1 MTLYVCIPGPDTCVA
16 VPDPSRTTRL
26 WRQSAQSSPELWVVA
41 LLLLLLLLLV
51 LLVLVV
57 VPVLPVP
64 TVLSTPRP
72 GWHH

>member
-1 MTLYVCIPGPDTCVA
+1 M
-16 VPDPSRTTRL
+16 PDPSRTTRL
-26 WRQSAQSSPELWVVA
+26 WRQSAQSSPELWVVV
-41 LLLLLLLLLV
+41 V
-51 LLVLVV
+51 LLVVVVVVVVVV